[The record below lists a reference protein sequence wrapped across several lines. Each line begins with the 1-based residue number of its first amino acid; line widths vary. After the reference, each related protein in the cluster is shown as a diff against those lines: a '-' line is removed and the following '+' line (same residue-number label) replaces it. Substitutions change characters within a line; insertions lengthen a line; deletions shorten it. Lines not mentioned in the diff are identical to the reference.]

1 MTNRV
6 LSRYVCAVAIILY
19 FFSSQHPDSW
29 QHSTVMNEV
38 YETCTIKIREEKHCT
53 THEYAVTVLLI
64 ASSFY

>member
-6 LSRYVCAVAIILY
+6 LSRYVSIILY

-38 YETCTIKIREEKHCT
+38 YETCTIKIRGEEKHCT
-53 THEYAVTVLLI
+53 THEYAVTTVLLT

>member
-6 LSRYVCAVAIILY
+6 LSRYVSIILY

-38 YETCTIKIREEKHCT
+38 YETV
-53 THEYAVTVLLI
+53 YN
-64 ASSFY
+64 